1 MYISNKK
8 LVSKANGMK
17 SWGSIK
23 HFSDQLYSSEAGQHV
38 AKHTHAH
45 TQTFKREKTVLTK
58 ITFKEENFEDL
69 I

>member
-1 MYISNKK
+1 
-8 LVSKANGMK
+8 MK